1 VNSQAVRRTLAA
13 TACVFLY
20 SGSLSAATEP
30 VIPPAYVTVAREVG
44 VPPRLL
50 YAVALTESARRFR
63 TNEVRPWPWSLHVNG
78 RAEYHASREDAYRA
92 IRRHLAAG
100 RRSIDIGLM
109 QLNWRWHRESLR
121 DPWQAL
127 DPYHN
132 LRTGAHLLRAHYR
145 ECGDWLTAAG
155 RYHAPAT
162 TKQGRALAK
171 TYRKR
176 VARQLAWLSR
186 QG

>member
-1 VNSQAVRRTLAA
+1 M
-13 TACVFLY
+13 
-20 SGSLSAATEP
+20 
-30 VIPPAYVTVAREVG
+30 IPPAYLAVAREVG
-44 VPPRLL
+44 VPPGLL
-50 YAVALTESARRFR
+50 YAVALTESARRFP
-63 TNEVRPWPWSLHVNG
+63 TAEVRPWPWSLNVNG
-78 RAEYHASREDAYRA
+78 KAEYHPNRKAAYRA
-92 IRRHLAAG
+92 IRRHLTAG

-132 LRTGAHLLRAHYR
+132 LRLGAHLLRAHYR
-145 ECGDWLTAAG
+145 ACGDWLTAAG

-176 VARQLAWLSR
+176 VARQLVRL
-186 QG
+186 QGQH